1 MYNFD
6 KSTGCYRFRRIQA
19 KNVNITH
26 IKKDK
31 KFDVSPV
38 LKADVKHVGENDG
51 EYLFERESSTSY
63 ASLLKVGVYSP
74 KNTNYND
81 LKRGELVDM
90 IMSYIL
96 SEFIVDDRLK
106 FVMLPIMNFDVS
118 YGELMK
124 LNGEIAKRL
133 PKMDRDEML
142 YVKVL
147 ERYHNMI
154 TLEEYLKSKFTDD
167 DLKRII
173 FQVIYA
179 LFKIQLRYGNFRHN
193 DLGLNAIYLYT
204 DPSTKKVSVNLKGTQ
219 MDVDKIT
226 NLVKISNYSNSC
238 ISGVVDNTD
247 VNKTEGNPYYDMHF
261 FLNTLY
267 LHLTSIGKLSFGI
280 KNFIMSVIPDNFL
293 TKEGKFNGID
303 EAYYN
308 AEVVDVQTPMTVL
321 VKNNFFSEFIK
332 NKSMDSSPTMSNS
345 PKSLNSF
352 GIKEN
357 SIDYSISTS
366 ITHDSDSPLLLAKEI
381 KNRKRLSKYN
391 NKDGSMKKVSSNN
404 QKSVTGNRTLRLPK
418 APKADRNDDVFR
430 YSETGLT
437 VTEAQFNDSS
447 DSPVRRSKHLLS
459 VSSDDGISE
468 TSGGRPNIRT
478 EDLSSTSFEGR
489 ANDDDEEPENV
500 DDAPVEPVEEEEE
513 EVLVTSDIDATSDD
527 IEPTETKK
535 KKKTE
540 SEKLQRSEK
549 RKKSKKSKKSHGGS
563 PASTSSFSF
572 GNALDSTSDAGSLR
586 ASQQQPQV
594 RGNKFMRLFNETAAP
609 QGQMG
614 FNQPGQMN
622 SMNQMYQMIDQHE
635 QQMPQMAMPQADGGN
650 SYFTNSVE
658 RTILDRLGNN
668 FEGELPDLYQY
679 NLPMPGEFGSN
690 QGMMQSMNGFNL
702 PAPGMALPQPGFDM
716 GMMNQYGSD
725 MIPQMSQ
732 MSANPLPQ
740 HLQMN
745 GSMAPMGPMMGGEK
759 KGLFF

>member
-1 MYNFD
+1 M
-6 KSTGCYRFRRIQA
+6 
-19 KNVNITH
+19 
-26 IKKDK
+26 KK
-31 KFDVSPV
+31 
-38 LKADVKHVGENDG
+38 L
-51 EYLFERESSTSY
+51 
-63 ASLLKVGVYSP
+63 
-74 KNTNYND
+74 
-81 LKRGELVDM
+81 
-90 IMSYIL
+90 
-96 SEFIVDDRLK
+96 
-106 FVMLPIMNFDVS
+106 
-118 YGELMK
+118 
-124 LNGEIAKRL
+124 
-133 PKMDRDEML
+133 
-142 YVKVL
+142 
-147 ERYHNMI
+147 
-154 TLEEYLKSKFTDD
+154 
-167 DLKRII
+167 
-173 FQVIYA
+173 
-179 LFKIQLRYGNFRHN
+179 
-193 DLGLNAIYLYT
+193 
-204 DPSTKKVSVNLKGTQ
+204 SVNLKGTQ
-219 MDVDKIT
+219 MQVDNIT
-226 NLVKISNYSNSC
+226 NLVKISNYSRSC

-247 VNKTEGNPYYDMHF
+247 VNKTENNPYYDMHF

-267 LHLTSIGKLSFGI
+267 LHLTTIGKLSFGI

-321 VKNNFFSEFIK
+321 VKNNFFTEFIK
-332 NKSMDSSPTMSNS
+332 NKGMDSSPTMSNS

-404 QKSVTGNRTLRLPK
+404 QKSVIGKRTLRLPK
-418 APKADRNDDVFR
+418 ASKADINRDDDVFR

-437 VTEAQFNDSS
+437 VTEAHFNDSS
-447 DSPVRRSKHLLS
+447 DSPVRRPKHLLS

-478 EDLSSTSFEGR
+478 EDLSSTSFEGQM
-489 ANDDDEEPENV
+489 DGEEPENV
-500 DDAPVEPVEEEEE
+500 DDVDEEPPKEQEEVAEQDEEEI
-513 EVLVTSDIDATSDD
+513 VTTDIEASPGDV
-527 IEPTETKK
+527 EPTERRSETEKK
-535 KKKTE
+535 KKKTTE
-540 SEKLQRSEK
+540 SEKLQRPK
-549 RKKSKKSKKSHGGS
+549 RKKSEKSKTKRSHGGS
-563 PASTSSFSF
+563 PTSTSSFSF

-586 ASQQQPQV
+586 ASQQQPQQ
-594 RGNKFMRLFNETAAP
+594 RGNKFMRLFNESAAP

-622 SMNQMYQMIDQHE
+622 SMNQMYQMMDQHE
-635 QQMPQMAMPQADGGN
+635 QQMAQMPQMSMPQGDGGN

-668 FEGELPDLYQY
+668 FEGELPDLFQY
-679 NLPMPGEFGSN
+679 NLPMPGEFGAN
-690 QGMMQSMNGFNL
+690 QGMMQSMSGFNL
-702 PAPGMALPQPGFDM
+702 PAQGTPLPQPGFDI

-725 MIPQMSQ
+725 MIPQTSMNQ
-732 MSANPLPQ
+732 LPQ